1 MQAMIPATR
10 AAAAFE
16 DGQQVIEDRSGPSSL
31 VQSSR
36 FAVAV
41 LQELFG

>member
-1 MQAMIPATR
+1 MIPATR

-16 DGQQVIEDRSGPSSL
+16 DGQQITEEGSGASSL
-31 VQSSR
+31 VQSSW